1 MTRQCDACHED
12 YEARRAASRFCS
24 PRCRVR
30 ASRSPAN
37 AVDAPTTPPSD
48 PATSGLLIATRRELE
63 ASKCLDT
70 ALGQLAIE
78 VATRI
83 VNPGETG
90 ASVASL
96 VKQLRET
103 MTAALDGSEE
113 VVVDPLDELRSRR
126 DRKRRVGRA

>member
-1 MTRQCDACHED
+1 MTRQCDSCRED
-12 YEARRAASRFCS
+12 YEAARASSRFCS

-30 ASRSPAN
+30 SSRSPAK
-37 AVDAPTTPPSD
+37 AVGAPTAPLSD
-48 PATSGLLIATRRELE
+48 PATSGLLIATRRELD
-63 ASKCLDT
+63 AAKCLDT

-90 ASVASL
+90 ASVAAL

-103 MTAALDGSEE
+103 MTAALDGSE
-113 VVVDPLDELRSRR
+113 VVVADPLDELRNRR
-126 DRKRRVGRA
+126 DRKRRVSGA